1 MGLFVILMEI
11 TTLNKDSYFEKKS
24 AELKFTKKSK
34 GPHNIDFS
42 SNLLT
47 WDYFNI
53 KFNFFAGYRR
63 MRGKK

>member
-1 MGLFVILMEI
+1 MEI
-11 TTLNKDSYFEKKS
+11 TTLNKELFVEHISS
-24 AELKFTKKSK
+24 ELKFHKRSK

-47 WDYFNI
+47 WDRYTE